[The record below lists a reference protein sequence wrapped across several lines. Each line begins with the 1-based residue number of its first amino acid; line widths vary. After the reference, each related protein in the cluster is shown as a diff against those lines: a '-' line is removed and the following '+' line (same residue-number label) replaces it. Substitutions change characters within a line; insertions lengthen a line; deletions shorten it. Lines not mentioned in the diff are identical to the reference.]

1 MSEEKAKL
9 ELQSVRCVRGERLL
23 FSKLNFQC
31 AAGTLVRIAGP
42 NGTGKTSLLRLLVG
56 LMQPQ
61 EGQILW
67 KNEPI
72 KKLKEEFW
80 KDLVYIGHLNGV
92 KDELTAR
99 ENLLIN
105 CEIGE
110 HPPITHSQWW
120 VLKALKITTRV
131 TFLKVRED
139 ALHLPVFTL
148 AATQDSGS

>member
-9 ELQSVRCVRGERLL
+9 ELQLVRCVRGERLL

-31 AAGTLVRIAGP
+31 SAGTLVRIAGP

-72 KKLKEEFW
+72 KKLKSS
-80 KDLVYIGHLNGV
+80 G
-92 KDELTAR
+92 
-99 ENLLIN
+99 
-105 CEIGE
+105 
-110 HPPITHSQWW
+110 
-120 VLKALKITTRV
+120 KIS
-131 TFLKVRED
+131 
-139 ALHLPVFTL
+139 FT
-148 AATQDSGS
+148 SGT

>member
-9 ELQSVRCVRGERLL
+9 ELQSVRCIRGERLL

-92 KDELTAR
+92 KDEL
-99 ENLLIN
+99 
-105 CEIGE
+105 
-110 HPPITHSQWW
+110 H
-120 VLKALKITTRV
+120 
-131 TFLKVRED
+131 
-139 ALHLPVFTL
+139 
-148 AATQDSGS
+148 

>member
-1 MSEEKAKL
+1 MSFSRFDVYAE
-9 ELQSVRCVRGERLL
+9 SRLL

-31 AAGTLVRIAGP
+31 AARTLVRIAGP

-110 HPPITHSQWW
+110 HPVTKEQADH
-120 VLKALKITTRV
+120 ALAMVGLEGFEITTRV

>member
-1 MSEEKAKL
+1 MYTRRAAAVFQAEFP
-9 ELQSVRCVRGERLL
+9 VRCRHP
-23 FSKLNFQC
+23 
-31 AAGTLVRIAGP
+31 GP
-42 NGTGKTSLLRLLVG
+42 YCRTNGTGKTSLLRLLVG

-110 HPPITHSQWW
+110 HPVTKEQADHALAM
-120 VLKALKITTRV
+120 VGLEALKITTRV